1 MRAGTASA
9 AAARAAALR
18 PRPATPLSADP
29 VLHLLRRATFGP
41 TPEAVTQARDIGI
54 DAWIEA
60 QLAPGKLA
68 DGAADAAVALFPTVA
83 MTTSRIR
90 ASVPAGHWD
99 AMLELG
105 RATLA
110 RQIWSTRQLFEVM
123 VDFWSNH
130 LNVTC
135 PDGHVWDVRTS
146 YDKDVIRPF
155 ALGRFSD
162 MLTAS
167 ARSPAMLAYLNNNA
181 STKRSVN
188 ENYGR
193 ELLELHTVGLGA
205 GYTEADVRNSAYL
218 MSGRTL
224 DAGRQFV
231 FDPAKHW
238 TGAVNVLGFS
248 ADNTVAADG
257 LAAGDAYLTYLARH
271 PATAARI
278 ARKLAVRFVSDDPPS
293 TLVDRLAQ
301 AYLDNGTAIVPVLR
315 ALFGSAEFWT
325 AAGAK
330 TRRPLEDLVATARVL
345 GLTPGPD
352 TLGSLRSL
360 YWWVSQA
367 GHAPLAW
374 ARPDGYPDTAP
385 AWTSTNGT
393 LFSWN
398 VHWQLVNGYPGL
410 TRQRLVGTV
419 PATLGGYLDALAARL
434 LFQPLL
440 PAERAALLAFLGGTD
455 ATKVPGTDPAA
466 HLVPLLLDSLA
477 HGLR

>member
-1 MRAGTASA
+1 M
-9 AAARAAALR
+9 
-18 PRPATPLSADP
+18 DP

-41 TPEAVTQARDIGI
+41 TPEAVSQARDTGP
-54 DAWIEA
+54 DAWLET

-68 DGAADAAVALFPTVA
+68 DATADAAVALFPTVS

-90 ASVPAGHWD
+90 ATIPLGHWD

-105 RATLA
+105 TATLA

-135 PDGHVWDVRTS
+135 PSNAVWDLRTAYDREVVRP
-146 YDKDVIRPF
+146 Y

-162 MLTAS
+162 MLVAS
-167 ARSPAMLAYLNNNA
+167 ARSPAMLAYLDNNV

-193 ELLELHTVGLGA
+193 ELLELHTVGLAA
-205 GYTEADVRNSAYL
+205 GYTEAEVRDSAYL
-218 MSGRTL
+218 MSGRTI
-224 DAGRQFV
+224 DAARQFAY
-231 FDPAKHW
+231 DPARHW
-238 TGAVNVLGFS
+238 TGEVSVLGFRAAN
-248 ADNTVAADG
+248 ADAADG
-257 LAAGDAYLTYLARH
+257 LALGDAYLTYLARH

-278 ARKLAVRFVSDDPPS
+278 ARKLAVRFVADDPPS

-301 AYLDNGTAIVPVLR
+301 VYLDNGTAVVPVLR
-315 ALFGSAEFWT
+315 ELFGSAEFQG

-345 GLTPGPD
+345 GLSPGSD
-352 TLGSLRSL
+352 TRTSLKNL
-360 YWWVSQA
+360 YWWLSQA

-374 ARPDGYPDTAP
+374 PGPDGYPDTAA
-385 AWTSTNGT
+385 AWTSTNST

-410 TRQRLVGTV
+410 ARSPL
-419 PATLGGYLDALAARL
+419 LGNVDALAARL
-434 LFQPLL
+434 LFQPLA
-440 PAERAALLAFLGGTD
+440 PAERAALLAFPAGTNL
-455 ATKVPGTDPAA
+455 A
-466 HLVPLLLDSLA
+466 PLILDTFA
-477 HGLR
+477 NGLR